1 MKTDKKGTGVYE
13 KDIHVSHRGQCA
25 AIHVQVD
32 YHYKKKREKT
42 WFVLPNWLQRN
53 CCNRANNAFWFYCYM
68 VGMFLTLQS
77 MFHLSFT
84 HGQSFRED
92 PMGIMILNN
101 VSHKLNR
108 SQTVHVKHV
117 LLNCV
122 NFYRFE
128 RSPRKLHFTWK
139 SLMHTA

>member
-1 MKTDKKGTGVYE
+1 
-13 KDIHVSHRGQCA
+13 
-25 AIHVQVD
+25 
-32 YHYKKKREKT
+32 
-42 WFVLPNWLQRN
+42 
-53 CCNRANNAFWFYCYM
+53 M

-108 SQTVHVKHV
+108 SQSVHVKHV

-128 RSPRKLHFTWK
+128 RSTRKLHFT
-139 SLMHTA
+139 